1 MATTK
6 QTRELTEPR
15 RRHISGLSPMTYE
28 YVCTA
33 CQHEWEASQPI
44 SEAPLTECPECH
56 AQTAK
61 RQISGGTGF
70 VLKGGGWY
78 SDLYSSA
85 KPKAASSEASSETKT
100 ETKSESKSETATK
113 TSTSSTAD
121 AS

>member
-1 MATTK
+1 
-6 QTRELTEPR
+6 
-15 RRHISGLSPMTYE
+15 MTYE

-33 CQHEWEASQPI
+33 CQHEWEASQSI

-56 AQTAK
+56 AHTAK

-85 KPKAASSEASSETKT
+85 KPKAASSETSGEAKT
-100 ETKSESKSETATK
+100 ETKSDSKSESKSDGSTK
-113 TSTSSTAD
+113 TSPSSTAD